1 MFGFPRLRHTTSN
14 VASDR
19 PGRLR
24 RPLRPQ
30 AEALDG
36 RLLLSVSLH
45 GVDGTPA
52 RALPA
57 EVVSHVSAPAI
68 ARASVQVI
76 ANAQQLVAQVFNG
89 YNGDPIQIAQVRNLP
104 DTYLVML
111 AGTDLFKPA
120 QATSLPEDVAAEFG
134 VPDPYYA
141 AIKQAIRKHIPK
153 GAQVIL
159 AGHSLGG
166 MEAENIVTDHWLDQH
181 YRFTHVITFG
191 APKTGAS
198 INPNVTYTAFDLAGD
213 PVTAITLFQWP
224 PTSVYTLANPWEYD
238 ASTVFGHV
246 EYPNSPLLDEFDAL
260 GQSNGNATLE
270 LGPITHVRAPAN
282 TAIELG

>member
-1 MFGFPRLRHTTSN
+1 MNGFHRLRQSGSN
-14 VASDR
+14 SAGDR

-24 RPLRPQ
+24 RQFRPQ
-30 AEALDG
+30 AEALDE
-36 RLLLSVSLH
+36 RLLLSVGFHAVEGAAS
-45 GVDGTPA
+45 
-52 RALPA
+52 RALHAAVASRMP
-57 EVVSHVSAPAI
+57 APAI
-68 ARASVQVI
+68 AKANVQVI
-76 ANAQQLVAQVFNG
+76 ANAQQLVAQVFIG

-111 AGTDLFKPA
+111 SGTDLFKPA

-134 VPDPYYA
+134 VPDPYYS

-153 GAQVIL
+153 VAQVIL

-166 MEAENIVTDHWLDQH
+166 MEAENVVTDHWLDQH
-181 YRFTHVITFG
+181 YRFTHVITLG
-191 APKTGAS
+191 APKTGTS

-224 PTSVYTLANPWEYD
+224 PNSVYTLANPWEYD

-246 EYPNSPLLDEFDAL
+246 EYPNSPLLDTFDAL
-260 GQSNGNATLE
+260 GQPNGAATLE

-282 TAIELG
+282 AVTELG